1 MSDAFINYLK
11 KNKYIFRA
19 NKYLKNQ
26 KLTSNY
32 LKQRDYY
39 SKFSKVSFGD
49 LFAEKKKKFNINF
62 EFDKKLNILFFY
74 DNSDWVDY
82 HILPALKEFGYV
94 ETLYFKDQ
102 ISLSL
107 YKEER
112 KRNGENLYGK
122 VSKNFGKYDVIFIGG
137 IAGQIDS
144 NYLNKIMKEFSIPII
159 NFQLDDKQKFSN
171 TYNDLMVGSLE
182 AAKGSILTFTNAKY
196 CVDWYLKEDC
206 PAIYLAEGSNPD
218 LFRPD
223 WEANKNIDVAFF
235 GANYGLREDLIQFL
249 RRNNID
255 ARGYGPGW
263 ESGFLSVKDQINMIQ
278 RTKIL
283 LSHEGIQYANWP
295 ACLKLRTFDY
305 ALCGSAIITS
315 YNSEIGDWFKIN
327 DEILCYYN
335 FNDAVDI
342 IKYYINNNSELE
354 SLRRAAYDRAINEH
368 TWYHRFEKVFK
379 LLSK

>member
-1 MSDAFINYLK
+1 MIDTLKNYLK
-11 KNKYIFRA
+11 KNKYIFRG

-26 KLTSNY
+26 KLISNY
-32 LKQRDYY
+32 LKHRDYY
-39 SKFSKVSFGD
+39 SKISKVSFSD
-49 LFAEKKKKFNINF
+49 LFVQKKKKFNINF
-62 EFDKKLNILFFY
+62 QFDKKLNILFFY
-74 DNSDWVDY
+74 NNGGWLDY

-94 ETLYFKDQ
+94 ETLYFKES
-102 ISLSL
+102 IPLSS
-107 YKEER
+107 YKVER
-112 KRNGENLYGK
+112 KRNGENLYSKVLKNSGK
-122 VSKNFGKYDVIFIGG
+122 FDVIFIGG
-137 IAGQIDS
+137 ISGQIDS
-144 NYLNKIMKEFSIPII
+144 NYLNKIMKDFSVPII
-159 NFQLDDKQKFSN
+159 NFQFDDKQKFSN
-171 TYNDLMVGSLE
+171 TYDDIIIGSLE

-196 CVDWYLKEDC
+196 CVDWYLKEGC

-223 WEANKNIDVAFF
+223 WEVSKDIDVAFF
-235 GANYGLREDLIQFL
+235 GANYGLREGLIQCL
-249 RRNNID
+249 RKNNID
-255 ARGYGPGW
+255 ARAYGPGW
-263 ESGFLSVKDQINMIQ
+263 NSGFLSAEDQINMIQ

-342 IKYYINNNSELE
+342 IKYYINKDSELDV
-354 SLRRAAYDRAINEH
+354 LRRAAYDRAIKEH